1 MFVAGEHGF
10 VCVSKSLGELRER
23 EWKTRLCVSAA
34 HVLSAAGGLVGRSCD
49 ATAVL
54 ADGANARANAN
65 ALGDWGVART
75 SDQTTCT
82 GASGKGAF
90 HTAESNRSG
99 AFHTAES
106 IRSS

>member
-1 MFVAGEHGF
+1 MEDI
-10 VCVSKSLGELRER
+10 L
-23 EWKTRLCVSAA
+23 LCVSAA

-106 IRSS
+106 IRST